1 MSHAPT
7 ETLSPTAPMG
17 LRKTLWTPAQVSPQ
31 HRRGQQKKSIL
42 AKLKDTS
49 VKPKAAKDTVPPGEA
64 GKKHRCLK
72 KSDTQ
77 DSKDRVEDDAIEEV
91 SCFPHCPLPSL

>member
-7 ETLSPTAPMG
+7 ETLSSTAPIG
-17 LRKTLWTPAQVSPQ
+17 LRKTPQTLAQVSPQ

-42 AKLKDTS
+42 TKLKNTS
-49 VKPKAAKDTVPPGEA
+49 VKLKAAKGTVPPSEA
-64 GKKHRCLK
+64 SKKCRRLK

-77 DSKDRVEDDAIEEV
+77 DGKDRVEDDAIEEV
-91 SCFPHCPLPSL
+91 SCFPHCPLLSL

>member
-7 ETLSPTAPMG
+7 KTLSPTALMS
-17 LRKTLWTPAQVSPQ
+17 LRKTPQTPAQVSPQ

-42 AKLKDTS
+42 AKLKDTL
-49 VKPKAAKDTVPPGEA
+49 VKLKAVKGTVPPGEA
-64 GKKHRCLK
+64 GKKHRRLK

-77 DSKDRVEDDAIEEV
+77 DDKDRVKDDTIEEV
-91 SCFPHCPLPSL
+91 SCFPHCPLSSL

>member
-1 MSHAPT
+1 MSHTLT

-17 LRKTLWTPAQVSPQ
+17 LRKTLWTLAQVSLQ

-49 VKPKAAKDTVPPGEA
+49 VKLKAAKGTVPPGEA
-64 GKKHRCLK
+64 GKKHRRPK

-77 DSKDRVEDDAIEEV
+77 DGKDGVEDDTIEEV